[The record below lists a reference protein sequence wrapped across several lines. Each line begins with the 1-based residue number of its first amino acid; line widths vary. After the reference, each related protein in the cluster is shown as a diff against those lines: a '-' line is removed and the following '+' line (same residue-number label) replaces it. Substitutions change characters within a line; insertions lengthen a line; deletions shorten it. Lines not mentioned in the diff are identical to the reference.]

1 MAKQNIKWLLY
12 HEPVEL
18 FIRTAKDFQRHLDE
32 LTNSKYDI
40 EILTVSDYQDKYL
53 DGMIC
58 DPFTELK
65 EGRVQV
71 SQIYTD
77 EVGQFD
83 ATDFYALSMP
93 YLFKSHDHAAR
104 VFEGDIGKQL
114 FDRLYERTGVRG

>member
-1 MAKQNIKWLLY
+1 MTKIAKQKIKWLLY

-40 EILTVSDYQDKYL
+40 EILTVSDYQDKYM

-71 SQIYTD
+71 SQIYSVRNYSIIFMK
-77 EVGQFD
+77 EQ
-83 ATDFYALSMP
+83 ALE
-93 YLFKSHDHAAR
+93 D
-104 VFEGDIGKQL
+104 
-114 FDRLYERTGVRG
+114 